1 MQTLKFTE
9 KTDVWA
15 FAIVLL
21 EVYTD
26 GLNPFSELSN
36 HEVMMQVQSNYV
48 ATKVKMPDAC
58 DERMFALMQSCWSIE
73 PADRPTFSSLSA
85 TLLRGD
91 EVFGWDEP
99 SHVDIVNVDKQVH
112 DNGNVIAPDDIQ
124 YVVQD
129 SAAAAA
135 AAARAKSSTMYSM
148 DGSFAGGGD
157 AESAAGVQYVVQD
170 AGAAAAARAKS
181 STMYSMDGSFAG
193 GGDAESAAGVQYVV
207 QDAGAAAAAR
217 AKSSTMYSM
226 DGSIGAELTS
236 ASAGY
241 VVRGDPNAYAVGG
254 NVVGGS
260 EDGVQYVVRGNAETE
275 AAKRAAVDMYS
286 VGGNGSEGA
295 ALTAEPGQYI
305 GLAETSLDF
314 DAGGESYLTINQQA
328 LGFGELS
335 DNSDV
340 DM

>member
-129 SAAAAA
+129 SAA
-135 AAARAKSSTMYSM
+135 
-148 DGSFAGGGD
+148 
-157 AESAAGVQYVVQD
+157 
-170 AGAAAAARAKS
+170 AAAAARAKS

>member
-157 AESAAGVQYVVQD
+157 AESADGVQYV
-170 AGAAAAARAKS
+170 A
-181 STMYSMDGSFAG
+181 
-193 GGDAESAAGVQYVV
+193 